1 MNIKIPQ
8 HCSKIRYTCHLVN
21 YILLIKDSLAVCP
34 LCVLFKLAGLLC
46 TKLLETGFWLQ
57 FIIKNGDRKFI
68 LYLETFR
75 GKYDQTIHCKI
86 KVRLNISNKNQENV
100 ELLERRAGFV
110 KNIYVIKDAITMR
123 KPNFKT

>member
-57 FIIKNGDRKFI
+57 FM
-68 LYLETFR
+68 ET
-75 GKYDQTIHCKI
+75 
-86 KVRLNISNKNQENV
+86 ENSYCIWK
-100 ELLERRAGFV
+100 LLGENMIRPSIA
-110 KNIYVIKDAITMR
+110 K
-123 KPNFKT
+123 